1 MFAFS
6 IIQHNT
12 NRKQQQELES
22 KLRALESKEAEL
34 ECQAQQQAQR
44 QQEEEAEAAAAAA
57 AAEKAAAVAGLSSRM
72 TRSGGVDSG
81 NDHNFQSDT
90 SAVTSPPSARRHAP
104 DELRRV
110 AFQQRL
116 LQMAHAQRTTLG

>member
-44 QQEEEAEAAAAAA
+44 QQEEEAEAAAAA

-116 LQMAHAQRTTLG
+116 LQMALAQRTALG

>member
-44 QQEEEAEAAAAAA
+44 QQEEEAEAAAA

>member
-1 MFAFS
+1 MFAYS

-44 QQEEEAEAAAAAA
+44 QQEEEAEAAAA
-57 AAEKAAAVAGLSSRM
+57 EKAAAAAGLSSRM

-104 DELRRV
+104 HELRRV

-116 LQMAHAQRTTLG
+116 LQMAHAHRTALG